1 MMATCPASLSED
13 GMSAAQLDIPVRV
26 VLIDDTPDIRLL
38 LRLALEANGQFHVVG
53 DASDGQRGVEV
64 VRTERPDLVVL
75 DLAMP
80 VMDGIETLTHI
91 RRDSPD
97 TRVVVLSA
105 FDSER
110 MAERTTAAGA
120 DAYLQKGTSAKRIVT
135 AICETMGLEEI
146 VAPRA
151 RRRPAV
157 GVVEVP
163 GADDPSGVTRAELD
177 RVHAALAGAAHELRG
192 PATVLLAMTEVLSTE
207 RDSIDAGTF
216 NRMLDAIQRQAQVLD
231 RVTGDLLTST
241 QSQRGVLT
249 VDVEVIRL
257 APLIDGAALGVAE
270 RIELRNECPP
280 SLWVRADPTRVQQ
293 MLGNLVSNAIKYGAA
308 PIEVRVS
315 EDDGFAQVMVID
327 HGVGV
332 PEEFR
337 GKLFGQFARAHGVRV
352 NGMGLGLYVLRSLT
366 EVQGG
371 RAWYEPIPDGGSA
384 FCFTL
389 PLAAAPVRT
398 ANPQAATPTP
408 VSSSG

>member
-1 MMATCPASLSED
+1 
-13 GMSAAQLDIPVRV
+13 MSAAPAVRPVRV
-26 VLIDDTPDIRLL
+26 VLIDDTNDIRLL
-38 LRLALEANGQFHVVG
+38 LRIALEANGQFDVVG

-80 VMDGIETLTHI
+80 VMDGIEALEHI
-91 RRDSPD
+91 RRASPESR
-97 TRVVVLSA
+97 TVVLSA

-110 MAERTTAAGA
+110 MAERAKVAGA
-120 DAYLQKGTSAKRIVT
+120 TAYLQKGTSAKRIVT
-135 AICETMGLEEI
+135 AICDILGMDE
-146 VAPRA
+146 VVRPRA

-157 GVVEVP
+157 PVVDVSGV
-163 GADDPSGVTRAELD
+163 DDPSGATRTELD

-192 PATVLLAMTEVLSTE
+192 PATVLLAMAELLSTE

-249 VDVEVIRL
+249 VDVETIRL
-257 APLIDGAALGVAE
+257 APLVDGAALAVAE
-270 RIELRNECPP
+270 LVELHNECPP
-280 SLWVRADPTRVQQ
+280 SIWVRADPTRVQQ

-308 PIEVRVS
+308 PIEVRVT
-315 EDDGFAQVMVID
+315 EQDEFAQVMVVD
-327 HGVGV
+327 HGAGV

-337 GKLFGQFARAHGVRV
+337 GKLFGQFSRANGARV
-352 NGMGLGLYVLRSLT
+352 NGMGLGLYVVRSLT

-371 RAWYEPIPDGGSA
+371 RAWYEPMPGGGSA

-389 PLAAAPVRT
+389 PLAPAAVRT
-398 ANPQAATPTP
+398 ASGATAGAGAVAT
-408 VSSSG
+408 